1 MGLRA
6 HGLKNMNMDDLF
18 RNGRFLVVDDFEQM
32 RVSFKGMLSGFGA
45 TYIKTAATGEEA
57 IKYLAT
63 ERFDVVICDY
73 NLGEGKDGQQVLE
86 EARHLGYLGHAC
98 TFFMVTA
105 ESHISMVLG
114 ALEHQPD
121 EYMVKPINREA
132 FQLRLTGTLKRKKKL
147 KPIDAA
153 LVDGDKA
160 RAIGCCMEQA
170 NGDLKYAHYLLK
182 LRAELCLDTESYEDA
197 EKIYNGLLE
206 IRDFP
211 WAHFGLGKVDF
222 LRKDL
227 ERAES
232 RFTNLIEKNQHYL
245 EAYDW
250 AARVKEALGDKK
262 RAQELLQQAVK
273 LAPKAVVRQRKLG
286 LLALEN
292 GDSGTAERA
301 FKAAIQ
307 WGKTSCFAASK
318 EYLKLADIYQE
329 KGQQAK
335 QLQLLAEGATRFG
348 GQPCDQVQLL
358 CRQATVKREVSEH
371 NDIEHCVKK
380 IESLAREHSAELPPE
395 VLLSVA
401 EECYRLDKPDSAR
414 EMLKVLVGNY
424 HDDEER
430 VERVRQVLRDHDQ
443 PAETKNLVENISKK
457 LFDIHSQCGKL
468 LGAGKSEQAIEQL
481 NDVIE
486 QHPANRTLVLLGVKA
501 MTDHM
506 IEHGA
511 DQGYYFRCRQ
521 ALQRLLHLNAEDS
534 DANNALEQLS
544 QILSI

>member
-1 MGLRA
+1 
-6 HGLKNMNMDDLF
+6 
-18 RNGRFLVVDDFEQM
+18 
-32 RVSFKGMLSGFGA
+32 MLSGFGA
-45 TYIKTAATGEEA
+45 THIKTAATGEEA
-57 IKYLAT
+57 LKCLAK

-73 NLGEGKDGQQVLE
+73 HLGEGKDGQQVLE

-105 ESHISMVLG
+105 ESHMSMVLG

-160 RAIGCCMEQA
+160 RAISCCMEQA
-170 NGDLKYAHYLLK
+170 DGDLKYAHYLLK

-197 EKIYNGLLE
+197 EKIYKGLLE

-211 WAHFGLGKVDF
+211 WAHFGLGKIDF
-222 LRKDL
+222 LRNDL

-232 RFTNLIEKNQHYL
+232 RFVGLIEKNQHYL

-250 AARVKEALGDKK
+250 AARVKEELGDKK

-273 LAPKAVVRQRKLG
+273 LAPKSVVRQRKLG
-286 LLALEN
+286 VLALEN

-318 EYLKLADIYQE
+318 EYLELADIYQD
-329 KGQQAK
+329 KGQQTK
-335 QLQLLAEGATRFG
+335 QLQLLADGTARFG
-348 GQPCDQVQLL
+348 SQPVDQVQLL
-358 CRQATVKREVSEH
+358 CRQATAKRALNEH
-371 NDIEHCVKK
+371 NDIDHCVKR
-380 IESLAREHSAELPPE
+380 IESLARDHSAELPSDM
-395 VLLSVA
+395 LLSVA
-401 EECYRLDKPDSAR
+401 EECYRLDKPGSAR
-414 EMLKVLVGNY
+414 ETLKVLLGNY
-424 HDDEER
+424 HDDEAR
-430 VERVRQVLRDHDQ
+430 VEQVRQMLIKHDQ
-443 PAETKNLVENISKK
+443 PAETENLVENITKK

-468 LGAGKSEQAIEQL
+468 LGAGKFEQAIERL
-481 NDVIE
+481 NETVA
-486 QHPANRTLVLLGVKA
+486 QHPANRTMVLLGVKA
-501 MTDHM
+501 MIDHM

-521 ALQRLLHLNAEDS
+521 ALERLLKLNAEDP

-544 QILSI
+544 EIQSI